1 MTETFPLRADRP
13 WSWLLRIIGVRAG
26 AAQVEL
32 TADDRL
38 VATFGR
44 FRVET
49 PIANVS
55 GFRVTGPYR
64 WWRAIG
70 PRGSFADHGFT
81 FGTSARG
88 GVCLCF
94 REWAPS
100 GYVRGGRMEALTV
113 TVADPDA
120 LARALETRGIAGEDL
135 RRR

>member
-1 MTETFPLRADRP
+1 VTVTFPLRADRP
-13 WSWLLRIIGVRAG
+13 WSWLLRIIGVRTG

-32 TADDRL
+32 TDDDRL
-38 VATFGR
+38 LATFGR

-49 PIANVS
+49 PLANVC
-55 GFRVTGPYR
+55 GYRLTGPYR

-88 GVCLCF
+88 GVCICF
-94 REWAPS
+94 REWVPS

-113 TVADPDA
+113 TVEDPDA
-120 LARALETRGIAGEDL
+120 LARALEARGITGEDL
-135 RRR
+135 RRT